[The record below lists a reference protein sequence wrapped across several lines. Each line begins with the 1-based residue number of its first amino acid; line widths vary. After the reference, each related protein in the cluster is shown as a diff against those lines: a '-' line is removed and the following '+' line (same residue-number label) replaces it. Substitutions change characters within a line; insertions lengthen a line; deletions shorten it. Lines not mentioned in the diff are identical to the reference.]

1 MAGESVSVCENHKEP
16 QKSYLLSINLK
27 EGRGLVIRDRCG
39 KTQNQHRHLQSI
51 KESAFKNKE

>member
-1 MAGESVSVCENHKEP
+1 MLWFQVLDMAGESGNVGENNKEP

-39 KTQNQHRHLQSI
+39 KIPKL
-51 KESAFKNKE
+51 